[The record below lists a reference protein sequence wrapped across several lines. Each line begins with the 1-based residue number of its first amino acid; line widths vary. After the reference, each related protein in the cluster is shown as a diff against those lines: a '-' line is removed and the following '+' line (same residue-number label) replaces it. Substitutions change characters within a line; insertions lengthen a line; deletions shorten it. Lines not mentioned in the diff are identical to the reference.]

1 MSASTIT
8 RVLLNNYVPSG
19 SAKISDFQIVQAPA
33 PTKEQ
38 LKENEVIL
46 RPLYLSVDPY
56 QRNRLSGAKESYIPM
71 YQKGQPISNS
81 LVATKGQPISNSL
94 VATVIASTSG
104 EFQEGDLVIDGGGKW
119 ETEYVARAGAIK
131 KAPVYPGINPRDY
144 VGVLG
149 MPSFT
154 AYVGMTVVA
163 EPKAGETILVSSAS
177 GAVGQMVV
185 QLAKARGL
193 RVVGVAGSDD
203 KIEYLKSI
211 GADAAFNYKTCG
223 SLEDAIKRAA
233 PEGID
238 IYFDCVGGEL
248 LDAALANINE
258 FARIVVCGAITQ
270 YNLSSGEEGYGVKN
284 TLNILIKSAKMQ
296 GFTIGGYFGTKIQGE
311 FIEHVSKLY
320 DEGKIKYRMSET
332 VGLENGAQAIL
343 DLFEGKN
350 VGKSVIKA

>member
-1 MSASTIT
+1 MSSSTIT

-19 SAKISDFQIVQAPA
+19 NAKISDFQIVQAPV
-33 PTKEQ
+33 PTSEQ

-46 RPLYLSVDPY
+46 RPLYFSVDPY

-71 YQKGQPISNS
+71 YERGQPISNF
-81 LVATKGQPISNSL
+81 L
-94 VATVIASTSG
+94 VATVVASTTG
-104 EFQEGDLVIDGGGKW
+104 EFREGDLVLDSNGKW
-119 ETEYVARAGAIK
+119 ETEYITGAGAIK
-131 KAPVYPGINPRDY
+131 KAPVYPGIDPRDY
-144 VGVLG
+144 VGVLS

-154 AYVGMTVVA
+154 AYVGVTAVA

-211 GADAAFNYKTCG
+211 GADTAFNYKTCG
-223 SLEDAIKRAA
+223 DLEEAVKRAA

-238 IYFDCVGGEL
+238 IYFDGVGGEL
-248 LDAALANINE
+248 LDAALANINV

-270 YNLSSGEEGYGVKN
+270 YNLSSVEERYGVKN
-284 TLNILIKSAKMQ
+284 TLNILVKSARMQ
-296 GFTIGGYFGTKIQGE
+296 GFTIGRYFGTKIQDE
-311 FIEHVSKLY
+311 FVEQVSKLY
-320 DEGKIKYRMSET
+320 HEGKIKYRVTET

-343 DLFEGKN
+343 NLFEGKN
-350 VGKSVIKA
+350 FGKSVIKA